1 VLDVVGFNERR
12 DFVNI
17 QRGKLPPLTECDQ
30 LEVVS
35 AVWQRWLEQQADRT
49 LDQPA
54 YARAGRRCTL
64 PQAFE
69 KSVV

>member
-17 QRGKLPPLTECDQ
+17 LRGKLPPLTECDQ
-30 LEVVS
+30 LAVVS
-35 AVWQRWLEQQADRT
+35 AVGQRWLEQQADRT

-64 PQAFE
+64 AQAFE
-69 KSVV
+69 KSVI